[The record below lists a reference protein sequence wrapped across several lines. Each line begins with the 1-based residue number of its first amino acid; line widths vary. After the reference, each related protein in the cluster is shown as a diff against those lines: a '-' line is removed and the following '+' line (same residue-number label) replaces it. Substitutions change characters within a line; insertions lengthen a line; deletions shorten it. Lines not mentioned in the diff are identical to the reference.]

1 VNFKSLTQRR
11 QFDVTLSAISLAA
24 AVEVCDRRVRPH
36 PPRVDLTRPART
48 IPVRAGLRFQCSH
61 RHTGAEIGRAP
72 KKDYMHDAPCGSRDP
87 GEPFDR

>member
-1 VNFKSLTQRR
+1 MNFKSSIQGR
-11 QFDVTLSAISLAA
+11 QFDVTLLAISLAA

-48 IPVRAGLRFQCSH
+48 IPVRAGLRL
-61 RHTGAEIGRAP
+61 RGVIAGAEIGRAP
-72 KKDYMHDAPCGSRDP
+72 KKGYMHDAPCGSRDP